1 VIDMST
7 TINQLTKADRGALS
21 LRVAAGTLSDGVRFT
36 EKPLESMLEA
46 PEGAGSETLRQVA
59 EENEGRR
66 KRNEELARNAKSL
79 KQILAEVNRVF

>member
-1 VIDMST
+1 MST

-46 PEGAGSETLRQVA
+46 QENADEDTLRQVA